1 MRIIVQNAKFRA
13 LSPENRTNFAIGDC
27 NSGKMAYLMEVYA
40 PRPKNFIGEVS
51 EWSKVQHWKC
61 CVRKR
66 TQGSNP
72 CLSAI
77 YLPSPALIYPQF
89 GTFFGHLHLTL
100 PRFFPVWGFGRDFRC
115 YIVP

>member
-1 MRIIVQNAKFRA
+1 MRVSA
-13 LSPENRTNFAIGDC
+13 LSLGPQSSTKTANDNGKATFFDCGSC
-27 NSGKMAYLMEVYA
+27 NSQNWAYLMEVYDLV
-40 PRPKNFIGEVS
+40 IGEVS

-77 YLPSPALIYPQF
+77 F
-89 GTFFGHLHLTL
+89 T
-100 PRFFPVWGFGRDFRC
+100 
-115 YIVP
+115 